1 MEAKAS
7 SVDRRARDLSANRIT
22 NFVLWR
28 IPWVFIAVGATWN
41 AQRGALWTIA
51 LAWIGSACLANAV
64 RCRRVHCSI
73 MGPSFLILALVAGG
87 KTLGWFS
94 IHWNVVWAAAG
105 IVVLLA
111 FLPEWL
117 GKRYFGQKPAC

>member
-7 SVDRRARDLSANRIT
+7 LVDRRARDLSADRIT

-28 IPWVFIAVGATWN
+28 IPWVFIAVGAIWT
-41 AQRGALWTIA
+41 AQRGTLWTIA

-105 IVVLLA
+105 IIVLLA

-117 GKRYFGQKPAC
+117 GKRYFGQSPAC